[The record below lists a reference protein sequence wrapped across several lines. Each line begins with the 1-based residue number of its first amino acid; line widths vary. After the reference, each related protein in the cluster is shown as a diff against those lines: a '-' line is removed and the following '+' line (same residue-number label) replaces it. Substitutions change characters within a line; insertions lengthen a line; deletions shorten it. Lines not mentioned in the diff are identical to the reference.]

1 MLMGKFV
8 SGCLPVSC
16 DTYCILDCNVYINI
30 LIQIIQVLD
39 YKKIKKKNAF
49 MEGHGHQFSVCYPRA
64 NQCKATATYFVC
76 VCHNVYLHVEKEE
89 RDGKK

>member
-39 YKKIKKKNAF
+39 YKKIKKKKMLSWRVMDTNFQCVTLEQISAKLQPHTSYVFAIMYTF
-49 MEGHGHQFSVCYPRA
+49 M
-64 NQCKATATYFVC
+64 
-76 VCHNVYLHVEKEE
+76 
-89 RDGKK
+89 